1 MVEEDGT
8 EQSVHLRVSPMLA
21 QNIGRVAVTANVV
34 KLKHFRCNRLPGVVE
49 GKDLV
54 PFVELGV
61 WD

>member
-1 MVEEDGT
+1 
-8 EQSVHLRVSPMLA
+8 MLA
-21 QNIGRVAVTANVV
+21 QNIGRVAVTTDVV
-34 KLKHFRCNRLPGVVE
+34 ELQHFRCNRLSGVVK